1 MHFLEAADRLGI
13 YVINEL
19 GTWQKPVID
28 TPSARR
34 LVAQLVKRD
43 QAHPSILFWAN
54 GNEGGFNTDVDDDY
68 HLYDIQNRP
77 ILHPWELFRNID
89 TDHYPT
95 YSELVAKKARN
106 EVFFPTE
113 FLHGLYDGGHGAGL
127 RDFWDFMMSTP
138 VGAGGFL
145 WVFADEG
152 VERTDQNGRVDTDF
166 NHAPDGIVGPYGEK
180 KRAFYN

>member
-1 MHFLEAADRLGI
+1 MDAYDGLYLNGEKIILKGVNRHSFRPATGRTMTKQASIDDIKTMKSMNMNAVRMSHYPPDVHFLEAADRLGI

-68 HLYDIQNRP
+68 HLYDIQKPSNSP
-77 ILHPWELFRNID
+77 SL
-89 TDHYPT
+89 
-95 YSELVAKKARN
+95 
-106 EVFFPTE
+106 
-113 FLHGLYDGGHGAGL
+113 
-127 RDFWDFMMSTP
+127 
-138 VGAGGFL
+138 
-145 WVFADEG
+145 G
-152 VERTDQNGRVDTDF
+152 VV
-166 NHAPDGIVGPYGEK
+166 P
-180 KRAFYN
+180 